1 MVVRLVLP
9 ATLCR
14 RGVCRLSTRLF
25 GSGNTRNVGI
35 IAHIDAG
42 KTTTTERMLLLA
54 GAVHAAGEVDSGDT
68 VTDFLE
74 QERERGITIQSAATS
89 FGWRGAAVSLI
100 DTPGHIDFTVEVE
113 RAVRVLDGAVLIV
126 DAVAG
131 AQAQTE
137 TVWRQARRHGVPAV
151 AFVNKMDR
159 EGADWESAASSLAT
173 RLQLRPLRL
182 QLPLYEPAGT
192 ADGAQHFVGAVD
204 LVSGVAMRWRPRGA
218 QLGTGSR
225 SEVCDLELTAAA
237 AAACE
242 AASSAGLALL
252 QAEGEA
258 AVCEAAEEAR
268 AALVE
273 EVAELDPDG
282 EVADLFLAEEAVPA
296 ATLAAAIRQLALCS
310 AAVPTLCG
318 ASLRGVGVEPL
329 LDAVAAYLPSAEER
343 PAPLLSPEG
352 GGGGEGGGGEGGGGE
367 GGGGGSGAASGV
379 PLAAA

>member
-159 EGADWESAASSLAT
+159 EAPRHSLAQPEPRPP
-173 RLQLRPLRL
+173 RLAPERRLGVPPPDLRQTSATSRPPLGHISATSRPH
-182 QLPLYEPAGT
+182 LPRAP
-192 ADGAQHFVGAVD
+192 
-204 LVSGVAMRWRPRGA
+204 
-218 QLGTGSR
+218 TGSPPPPR
-225 SEVCDLELTAAA
+225 SPHGCSCVRCGCSCRCTSPPARRTARST
-237 AAACE
+237 
-242 AASSAGLALL
+242 SSA
-252 QAEGEA
+252 
-258 AVCEAAEEAR
+258 
-268 AALVE
+268 
-273 EVAELDPDG
+273 
-282 EVADLFLAEEAVPA
+282 
-296 ATLAAAIRQLALCS
+296 TI
-310 AAVPTLCG
+310 
-318 ASLRGVGVEPL
+318 
-329 LDAVAAYLPSAEER
+329 
-343 PAPLLSPEG
+343 
-352 GGGGEGGGGEGGGGE
+352 
-367 GGGGGSGAASGV
+367 
-379 PLAAA
+379 